1 MRVIGIIPA
10 RMASTR
16 FPGKPLAL
24 IAGRPMVQHVYEAV
38 ARSKTVFPYYI
49 AAESP
54 EMFRACADL
63 GMEFIVTRYECRNGT
78 ERVHDAMR
86 NLSKRTGDI
95 VINVQ
100 ADEPTIRPESLDALA
115 LVFNDPA
122 VQIASLCFKLSNPA
136 FVYNI
141 NRVKVMLEETGDALF
156 FARRITSPGAW
167 RSFRQHVGV
176 YAYRREVL
184 SRLCEL
190 SPNGDL
196 EQVAWMRAGYKIRM
210 LEIPY
215 ETVAVDIPA
224 DIALAEAAV
233 VAHRTS

>member
-1 MRVIGIIPA
+1 MRAIGIIPA
-10 RMASTR
+10 RMASAR
-16 FPGKPLAL
+16 FPGKPLAG
-24 IAGRPMVQHVYEAV
+24 IAGHPMLWHVWRAV
-38 ARSKTVFPYYI
+38 KSAGTIHPCYV
-49 AAESP
+49 ATDSP
-54 EMFRACADL
+54 GIRTTCIEL
-63 GMEFIVTRYECRNGT
+63 GMDYILTSAFCKNGT

-86 NLSKRTGDI
+86 NLSNREGDI

-122 VQIASLCFKLSNPA
+122 VQIASLCFKVSNPA
-136 FVYNI
+136 FIYNI
-141 NRVKVMLEETGDALF
+141 NHVKVMLGETGDALF

-184 SRLCEL
+184 DRLCEL
-190 SPNGDL
+190 PPNGDL

-215 ETVAVDIPA
+215 ETVAVDVPA
-224 DIALAEAAV
+224 DIALAEAIVSA
-233 VAHRTS
+233 RTRS